1 MRVENMI
8 DGMSDACYKLDE
20 IAESCQPSAGVKITA
35 CADEIRDLI
44 IGGN

>member
-1 MRVENMI
+1 MI
-8 DGMSDACYKLDE
+8 LDE
-20 IAESCQPSAGVKITA
+20 IAENCQPSAGAKITA